1 MTDRWI
7 VLVGRELDKRFRFRP
22 TCACERLEKLQAP
35 AAGIFKLLTLQ
46 PFNTLGNKIPFE
58 IIELGQLLENFQ

>member
-35 AAGIFKLLTLQ
+35 AAGIFKLLIFQ
-46 PFNTLGNKIPFE
+46 SFNTLENEMFFE
-58 IIELGQLLENFQ
+58 IIELSQLLENFQ

>member
-1 MTDRWI
+1 

-22 TCACERLEKLQAP
+22 TCASERLEKLQAP
-35 AAGIFKLLTLQ
+35 VAGIFKLLTLQ
-46 PFNTLGNKIPFE
+46 PFNTLGNEIPFE